1 MNVPTSL
8 PSASLCFFL
17 PLSPLRS
24 YSIYYSRSPSHCS
37 THTHPLSKFASWYSR
52 AWMCGHLFSS
62 SVVASLAY
70 WQFFKV
76 TSNGKKGREKA
87 GLQRQEE
94 DERRC
99 TPLCDLGTRR
109 WNTRRVFC
117 QPSIIESWAQAITLQ
132 RECWQAHLQAEGHR
146 SCLLP

>member
-17 PLSPLRS
+17 PLFPLRS
-24 YSIYYSRSPSHCS
+24 YSIYYSRSPP
-37 THTHPLSKFASWYSR
+37 TAAYVPTPFQNLPLGTPELECVIIYLAPLLLHLYLIDSFSR
-52 AWMCGHLFSS
+52 SPVMGR
-62 SVVASLAY
+62 
-70 WQFFKV
+70 
-76 TSNGKKGREKA
+76 KGGRK
-87 GLQRQEE
+87 RQEE

-132 RECWQAHLQAEGHR
+132 GACWQAHLQAEGHR